1 MDMFLNIKSP
11 LQTLSTPKPK
21 PPYKFNKTIIPKTKL
36 SSHFN
41 PPSNSSSK
49 TPLSKHPI
57 NNYSIINKHKHQ
69 NPKTISLKNKPQP
82 SFTTKAFTF
91 TKINPNETNP
101 NTNTSIDS
109 NQENQIITN
118 LNKGITLL
126 PNGCFAINASFLLN
140 EPHIE
145 HPPNNNNNN
154 TVKHKDKVI
163 LTSGN
168 TKQTASTSI
177 TNVSSCDYYNTSFM
191 SSHHVSSNI
200 SNYNNKVRIIG
211 VPFVRDVSKGK
222 EMNTL
227 IKRKHCL
234 YLESRNYLDNIN
246 KSTSI
251 CSKKSYDNQNE
262 NSYSTRSN
270 NSYNQSNSNIIN
282 NKKHCS
288 FTTSKSK
295 INNEKKTQKEYKS
308 KIINKQ
314 QRMFYINK
322 VIKINQS

>member
-11 LQTLSTPKPK
+11 LQTSSTPKPK

-36 SSHFN
+36 SSYFN

-101 NTNTSIDS
+101 NINTSIDS

-140 EPHIE
+140 EPHTE
-145 HPPNNNNNN
+145 HHPPNINNNN

-251 CSKKSYDNQNE
+251 SSL
-262 NSYSTRSN
+262 T
-270 NSYNQSNSNIIN
+270 
-282 NKKHCS
+282 
-288 FTTSKSK
+288 
-295 INNEKKTQKEYKS
+295 
-308 KIINKQ
+308 
-314 QRMFYINK
+314 
-322 VIKINQS
+322 